1 MGIKRDRQEK
11 LRLVRRYN
19 PFLESGKYLFDASFR
34 VFVKVDQLDQP
45 MLKDWHFD
53 QEKILEIPGSES
65 EFKGSILWFC
75 MSGDIK
81 IFSDNHVL
89 TLCQNQENYDMK
101 LTNYKYFS
109 TYFPLPKII
118 HQSDNQQQFVEER
131 IVSDQCDLDKTKL
144 QARIYQDYYQ
154 YFQKLMK
161 NQTLSYRSVQQMLDN
176 ATIDWSPWI
185 EPSIQ
190 SIPKSLQEMKFPKV
204 KLHGD
209 LWTANIIVDKQ
220 DIWYINWDESDDYLF
235 FYDFF
240 KMMWNEADV
249 HGEHGYLDT
258 YLARDWHADFTKIFK
273 LFNLNFETEHRL
285 AYFYLFFLNF
295 LLESNLP
302 IEVKKLE
309 WTDFQRKIS
318 ALYNISTHK

>member
-1 MGIKRDRQEK
+1 
-11 LRLVRRYN
+11 
-19 PFLESGKYLFDASFR
+19 
-34 VFVKVDQLDQP
+34 
-45 MLKDWHFD
+45 
-53 QEKILEIPGSES
+53 
-65 EFKGSILWFC
+65 
-75 MSGDIK
+75 
-81 IFSDNHVL
+81 
-89 TLCQNQENYDMK
+89 
-101 LTNYKYFS
+101 
-109 TYFPLPKII
+109 
-118 HQSDNQQQFVEER
+118 
-131 IVSDQCDLDKTKL
+131 
-144 QARIYQDYYQ
+144 
-154 YFQKLMK
+154 MK
-161 NQTLSYRSVQQMLDN
+161 NQTLSDRSVQQMLDN

-220 DIWYINWDESDDYLF
+220 DIWYIDWNESDDYLF

-240 KMMWNEADV
+240 KMMWKEAYV

-258 YLARDWHADFTKIFK
+258 YLARDWDADFTKIFK